1 MKFNIVMTS
10 SGKFEKVDLYARKW
24 WRLVQHIANEFWAR
38 REKKF
43 LIDLQ
48 SRQKRNEHRR
58 NCQVGDIVLMK
69 DNINHKITDQSPELL
84 EFSQMVMEKYPSAN

>member
-1 MKFNIVMTS
+1 MTS
-10 SGKFEKVDLYARKW
+10 SGKFEKVDLYAREW
-24 WRLVQHIANEFWAR
+24 WRLVQHIANKFWAR

-58 NCQVGDIVLMK
+58 NCQVGDILLMK